1 MPTTKID
8 YSVAHNILNE
18 KTFNEGELIENDNI
32 ISTPYGLSILEI
44 QGELNLPQSFPQANE
59 NHKPEYLEN
68 FARVNDVYEAVK
80 FGRLEFDPK
89 NQSNVT
95 LYIGKS
101 QRLLGSMVNL
111 ETPLAVLRIKTETS
125 NDEDTEYGSSEENK
139 DESIKIVDIV
149 KKKIIFKQRPLP
161 IM

>member
-18 KTFNEGELIENDNI
+18 NTLNEVELIENDKI

-68 FARVNDVYEAVK
+68 FARVNDINEAVK

-111 ETPLAVLRIKTETS
+111 ETPLAVLRIKTET
-125 NDEDTEYGSSEENK
+125 NNEDTEQGSLEENK

>member
-18 KTFNEGELIENDNI
+18 KTLNEDELIENDNI

-111 ETPLAVLRIKTETS
+111 EETPLAVLRIKTDTS
-125 NDEDTEYGSSEENK
+125 SNEDTEHDSLK
-139 DESIKIVDIV
+139 RIKM
-149 KKKIIFKQRPLP
+149 RA
-161 IM
+161 

>member
-18 KTFNEGELIENDNI
+18 NTLNEVELIENDKI

-68 FARVNDVYEAVK
+68 FARVNDIYEAVK

-111 ETPLAVLRIKTETS
+111 ETPLAVLRIKTET
-125 NDEDTEYGSSEENK
+125 NNEDTEQGSLEENK